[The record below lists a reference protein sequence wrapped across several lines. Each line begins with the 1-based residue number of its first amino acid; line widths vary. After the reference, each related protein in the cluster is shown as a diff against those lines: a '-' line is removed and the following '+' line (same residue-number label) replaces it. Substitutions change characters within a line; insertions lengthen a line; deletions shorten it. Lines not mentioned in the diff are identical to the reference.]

1 MMVTYN
7 VGIFGF
13 PRSLPGQRPEKS
25 YAVGVTWM
33 RVGVIFVGWD
43 SRGDFISLDI
53 PKSSSHTWLS
63 GSVWTG
69 SL

>member
-25 YAVGVTWM
+25 YAVGVTRM
-33 RVGVIFVGWD
+33 RVGWD
-43 SRGDFISLDI
+43 LRDG
-53 PKSSSHTWLS
+53 
-63 GSVWTG
+63 
-69 SL
+69 